1 MSGPRRIRIA
11 LVAAVT
17 ATLSCTAA
25 GLAAGSTPSPS
36 PRGDDFGAV
45 LEKAPSAERV
55 AAAEAAAAQDE
66 LAGTRPILRV
76 PFRCGETWRAE
87 SRESHSPSRWAIDF
101 NRGSG
106 DDDLG
111 LPVKTSGAGTVTISS
126 SASGYGNYIEIGHG
140 NGWRTRYAHLM
151 SRGVS
156 VGEHVGPAQQIGRV
170 GATGDVTASHLHY
183 EQRKDGVVVQS
194 RFGESTFF
202 NFPGPQFLTR
212 GADC

>member
-1 MSGPRRIRIA
+1 MSGHPRIRLI
-11 LVAAVT
+11 
-17 ATLSCTAA
+17 
-25 GLAAGSTPSPS
+25 LAAAFAGTLLASAGSAAATTPDPL
-36 PRGDDFGAV
+36 GDDFGAV

-55 AAAEAAAAQDE
+55 AAAQAAARQDE

-87 SRESHSPSRWAIDF
+87 SRSNHSPSIWAIDF

-111 LPVKTSGAGTVTISS
+111 LPVKTSGSGTVTISS
-126 SASGYGNYIEIGHG
+126 TASGYGNYIEIGHG

-156 VGEHVGPAQQIGRV
+156 VGDHVGPAQQIGRV

-183 EQRKDGVVVQS
+183 EQRKDGVVVQP

-202 NFPGPQFLTR
+202 NYPGPQYLTR
-212 GADC
+212 HSDC